1 MAARNLE
8 NLARDLANKAETIG
22 AEVAHPVM
30 KSIARETLKNLIF
43 STPVDTS
50 QALSNW
56 NVSLGTVTNLAPRGP
71 FVPGER
77 GSTQEASA
85 SATLNRGVGIIRQSR
100 PGERIFISN
109 PVDYVV
115 ELNQQGKSPQ
125 AAPGFIENA
134 AQRGSVEGRAKVVS

>member
-8 NLARDLANKAETIG
+8 NLARDLESKAETIG
-22 AEVAHPVM
+22 EEVAHPVM
-30 KSIARETLKNLIF
+30 KQIARATLKNLIF
-43 STPVDTS
+43 ATPVDTS

-71 FVPGER
+71 FVTGSR
-77 GSTQEASA
+77 GSTQDISA
-85 SATLNRGVGIIRQSR
+85 SQALSKGVGIINQSR

-115 ELNQQGKSPQ
+115 ELNQGKSPQ

-134 AQRGSVEGRAKVVS
+134 VQRGSIEGRAQAST